1 MKKNRN
7 IIALLICCFAT
18 VLLFAQ
24 KTGAAGSST
33 ATGIVKIG
41 NDPIADNMLLY
52 QRKNGGWP
60 KHFQGSKNV
69 DYKRVLNE
77 AELQELKAGYE
88 EGKDATIDNNATTR
102 EIKYLV
108 KAYQDQHNDTY
119 LKAAVR
125 GIDYL
130 LKAQYANG
138 GWPQYYP
145 DFSLYRS
152 QVTYNDN
159 AMMNVANL
167 LQDVAEAKNDLDVID
182 RSYEAACKQ
191 AVQKAVDC
199 VLKTQVKQNG
209 ILTGWCAQYNAK
221 TLQPEMA
228 RKFELVSL
236 SGSESVGI
244 IRFLMR
250 QREPSK
256 DIITAVNAAIAWLE
270 KVKIVGYKIEDIQA
284 PQEKT
289 GKDRVLVKDDQSV
302 IWARF
307 YNIETNEP
315 FFTGRDSQPKKTM
328 AEVENERRVGYA
340 WYGAWPQKLL
350 EKEYPEWLAK
360 WKITK

>member
-1 MKKNRN
+1 MVIAINKKIKLKRVKN
-7 IIALLICCFAT
+7 IILFFMCCFAT
-18 VLLFAQ
+18 VFLFAQ
-24 KTGAAGSST
+24 KSGTDS
-33 ATGIVKIG
+33 
-41 NDPIADNMLLY
+41 IADNMLLY

-60 KHFQGSKNV
+60 KHFQGNKNV

-77 AELQELKAGYE
+77 TELSELKAGYE
-88 EGKDATIDNNATTR
+88 EGKDATIDNNATTK

-108 KAYQDQHNDTY
+108 KAYKEYQNDRY
-119 LKAAVR
+119 LKAAAK

-130 LKAQYANG
+130 LTAQYANG

-145 DFSLYRS
+145 DFSNYRS

-159 AMMNVANL
+159 AMINVANL

-182 RSYEAACKQ
+182 RLYVPKCQQ
-191 AVQKAVDC
+191 AVRKAVDC
-199 VLKTQVKQNG
+199 ILKTQVKQNG
-209 ILTGWCAQYNAK
+209 TLTAWCAQYNAK

-250 QREPSK
+250 QPDPSAA
-256 DIITAVNAAIAWLE
+256 IFAAVNAAVTWLE
-270 KVKIVGYKIEDIQA
+270 KVKISGYNVVDVKA
-284 PQEKT
+284 PQET
-289 GKDRVLVKDDQSV
+289 SGKDRVLVKDGQSV
-302 IWARF
+302 LWARF

-340 WYGAWPQKLL
+340 WYGTWPQKLL
-350 EKEYPEWLAK
+350 EKEYPEWLTK
-360 WKITK
+360 WKIKK